1 MEPEKKLSEE
11 ESLEL
16 IQKMI
21 NKAKGSYYDTGI
33 GPILWGAVITI
44 CSLATYAQIE
54 YNFKLPFDVWLL
66 TLIAIIPQVFISIS
80 EGRKRKVLKYED
92 SAMLYIW
99 TTFAFSI
106 FLLIH
111 ININITQSLSPI
123 ITEYNKLKTANSPQA
138 FSYDTYVPS
147 FFLLLYGLP
156 SILTGAIMHFRA
168 MFFGGLVCW
177 LCCIISVYT
186 PLNTDMLLMALSSI
200 AMWLIPGI
208 ILRRKYLTNKECNV

>member
-1 MEPEKKLSEE
+1 METEKKLSEE

-33 GPILWGAVITI
+33 GPILWGVVISI
-44 CSLATYAQIE
+44 CSLTTYAQIH
-54 YNFKLPFDVWLL
+54 FKFELPFDVWLL
-66 TLIAIIPQVFISIS
+66 TLIAIIPQIFISIS

-92 SAMLYIW
+92 NAIMYIW

-111 ININITQSLSPI
+111 ININISQSLNPV
-123 ITEYNKLKTANSPQA
+123 ITEYDKLKTTNSPQA

-147 FFLLLYGLP
+147 LFLLLYGIP
-156 SILTGAIMHFRA
+156 SILTGAIMQFRA
-168 MFFGGLVCW
+168 MFYGGFVCW

-186 PLNTDMLLMALSSI
+186 PLSTDMLLMAISSI

-208 ILRRKYLTNKECNV
+208 ILRKKYINKKGCDV